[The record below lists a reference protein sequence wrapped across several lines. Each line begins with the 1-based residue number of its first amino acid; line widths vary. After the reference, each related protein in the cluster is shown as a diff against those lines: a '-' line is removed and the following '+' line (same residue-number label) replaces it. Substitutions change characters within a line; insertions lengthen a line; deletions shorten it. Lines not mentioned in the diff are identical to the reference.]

1 VRADSS
7 VRSVADNSI
16 RIGVVFIPRYSP
28 YIGIEGQVPGW
39 ILSSRAVYLAEDVE
53 TAHREGLQ
61 VMVGTPLRPPAGVT
75 RAIHTVEVAIKEVI
89 GLRDPAVRALLGTSA
104 AELAGPWRYRKDR
117 RQPPTQRFGGAV
129 AKCGIAGLL
138 FQSTKGAG
146 ACLAVFIDNLK
157 HSGSFVEV
165 RDGSGVLERLP

>member
-1 VRADSS
+1 
-7 VRSVADNSI
+7 
-16 RIGVVFIPRYSP
+16 VFIPRYSP

-61 VMVGTPLRPPAGVT
+61 VVVGTPLRPPAGVT

-117 RQPPTQRFGGAV
+117 RQPPTQRLGGAV